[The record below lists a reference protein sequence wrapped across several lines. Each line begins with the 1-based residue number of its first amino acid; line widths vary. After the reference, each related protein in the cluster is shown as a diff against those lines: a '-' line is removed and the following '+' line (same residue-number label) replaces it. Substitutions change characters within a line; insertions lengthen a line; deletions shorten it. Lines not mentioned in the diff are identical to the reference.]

1 MESKHK
7 KTESTNLFK
16 NSILTIAGL
25 AVLGAGLWALMH
37 YSAPASNLQ
46 SYASYQ
52 ESNNKP
58 EKSAPQDTQKTAPKT
73 DLGNLIKKKG
83 TFQALM

>member
-7 KTESTNLFK
+7 KTESTNLLK

-58 EKSAPQDTQKTAPKT
+58 EIKKYNPEKSAPRIPRKPPLKR
-73 DLGNLIKKKG
+73 I
-83 TFQALM
+83 

>member
-7 KTESTNLFK
+7 KTESTNLLK

-58 EKSAPQDTQKTAPKT
+58 EIKKYNSEKSAPQDTENRP
-73 DLGNLIKKKG
+73 
-83 TFQALM
+83 